1 MTTEERGPKARGWRK
16 SPVQERS
23 REAEKN
29 LAKAARELLAIRP
42 YDQIR
47 VEEVARRAGVSVGGF
62 YGRFRGKSALL
73 HLADTD
79 FLDACRETF
88 DRALPE
94 DFHGGPKEIFSAFVS
109 VMVEQ
114 FAVHREAVI
123 QAWRHAEAGD
133 EAGFGARAT
142 EFNEHVHG
150 RIRRLLKPSH
160 SLIRHPDPH
169 TAVEMAIFLVSSAA
183 RDAVIRRSLP
193 SHRLDLDE
201 GQLTEELVR
210 SAVAYLTGETE

>member
-1 MTTEERGPKARGWRK
+1 MTTEEQDPEARDWRK

-29 LAKAARELLAIRP
+29 LAKAARELLALRP

-79 FLDACRETF
+79 FLDACREAF

-94 DFHGGPKEIFSAFVS
+94 DFHGTPREIFSAFVS

-114 FAVHREAVI
+114 FSLHREAVI

-133 EAGFGARAT
+133 EAGFGARAAV
-142 EFNEHVHG
+142 FNEHVHG
-150 RIRRLLKPSH
+150 RVRRLLRPFH
-160 SLIRHPDPH
+160 PAIRHPDPAM
-169 TAVEMAIFLVSSAA
+169 AVDMAIFMLSSAA
-183 RDAVIRRSLP
+183 RDAVIRGSLTA
-193 SHRLDLDE
+193 HRLDLDG

-210 SAVAYLTGETE
+210 FAVAYLTGEME